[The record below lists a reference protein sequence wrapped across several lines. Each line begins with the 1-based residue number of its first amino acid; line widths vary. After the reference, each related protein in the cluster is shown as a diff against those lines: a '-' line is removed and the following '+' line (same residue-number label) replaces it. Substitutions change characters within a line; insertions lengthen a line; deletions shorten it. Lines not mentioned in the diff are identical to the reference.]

1 MCVHSL
7 KAMRQVIYVRKNN
20 NIIEINGQ
28 RYDATSGA
36 VLKRYPPN
44 NAKPAAPGTI
54 RQSAKHSPSHKPA
67 PSNTL
72 MRQAVRKPGPGL
84 KRRFKAQGDTDSLA
98 RQALDSIVANASLRR
113 LDIKRL
119 QDAKKVAKSQ
129 FVSHFSPTTA
139 AVSYTPPTTPP
150 KPNVAAPAV
159 HTLAGPAKRPKTTAD
174 LLERAVQQATSH
186 REPPPER
193 TRHNRAKR
201 NAGIGAAVVLS
212 VLLLV
217 VVVAQNLSNVRLQ
230 MASAKAGF
238 SAGLPAYQP
247 AGYSLGQLNY
257 SDGVV
262 AAQFHSNS
270 DGRGYT
276 ITQKRSSLDSGSL
289 RDGFVAPADAHYQEA
304 EAGGLTIYLYGNRNA
319 TWVNG
324 GIWYV
329 VQANGSFSDRQL
341 IELATSL

>member
-1 MCVHSL
+1 
-7 KAMRQVIYVRKNN
+7 MRQVIHVRKNN

-28 RYDATSGA
+28 RYDATTGVA
-36 VLKRYPPN
+36 LKRSPPN
-44 NAKPAAPGTI
+44 NAKPAVPGTI
-54 RQSAKHSPSHKPA
+54 RQPAKHSLSHKPA
-67 PSNTL
+67 ASSTL
-72 MRQAVRKPGPGL
+72 MRQAVQKPGPGL

-129 FVSHFSPTTA
+129 FVSHFSATTATTA
-139 AVSYTPPTTPP
+139 AASYMPPTTPP
-150 KPNVAAPAV
+150 KPGASTPAV

-186 REPPPER
+186 QELPPGR

-217 VVVAQNLSNVRLQ
+217 VVVTQNLSNVRLQ

-270 DGRGYT
+270 DGRRYT
-276 ITQKRSSLDSGSL
+276 ITQKRSSLDDASL
-289 RDGFVAPADAHYQEA
+289 RDGFVVSADARYQAVET
-304 EAGGLTIYLYGNRNA
+304 GGLTIYLYGNHNA
-319 TWVNG
+319 TWING

-329 VQANGSFSDRQL
+329 VQANDSFSDRQL